1 MTLAVN
7 VEDKLTPIVAP
18 ESDELP
24 GPASRS
30 GVPVE
35 PLVAV
40 LLCTANGQA
49 FLEKQLESIARQSY
63 GRLKLVISDDGSTDQ
78 TVPLIEQFARK
89 HPQLPVET
97 RTGPQKGFSA
107 NFMSIACD
115 ASIQAD
121 YFAFSD
127 QDDIWLP
134 EKIERALDWLQAVA
148 PGVPAMYCGRTQAID
163 EQGVVL
169 GLSPLFAKQP
179 SFKNAIVQSL
189 AGGNTI
195 VLNRAA
201 RELVVS
207 IGMLRVVAHDW
218 WFYQLISGVNG
229 LVLYDPQP
237 LVQYRQHASN
247 IIGSNSGWGARWRR
261 IKGLFVGRFQSWN
274 DINVRALELIASRLT
289 PENQAVLAH
298 FREVRDAGLAQRLTG
313 MLGSGIYRQT
323 FLGNLGLLAAT
334 LLKKI

>member
-1 MTLAVN
+1 VN
-7 VEDKLTPIVAP
+7 VEDRSAQ
-18 ESDELP
+18 SLP
-24 GPASRS
+24 AGSSALPSA
-30 GVPVE
+30 E

-49 FLEKQLESIARQSY
+49 FLDQQLESIAGQSHR
-63 GRLKLVISDDGSTDQ
+63 RLKLVISDDGSTDG
-78 TVPLIEQFARK
+78 TVSLIAQFAAR
-89 HPQLPVET
+89 HPQISVDI
-97 RTGPQKGFSA
+97 RKGPQQGFSA

-115 ASIQAD
+115 ASIEAD

-134 EKIERALDWLQAVA
+134 QKIERALQWLNTVA
-148 PGVPAMYCGRTQAID
+148 PGVPSMYCGRTEAID
-163 EQGVVL
+163 EQGQIL

-201 RELVVS
+201 RDLVVS
-207 IGMLRVVAHDW
+207 IGVLRVVAHDW

-229 LVLYDPQP
+229 LVLYDPEP
-237 LVQYRQHASN
+237 CVQYRQHASN

-274 DINVRALELIASRLT
+274 EINVQALEIISARLT
-289 PENQAVLAH
+289 PENRAVLAR
-298 FREVRDAGLAQRLTG
+298 FSKVRDAGFAKRLAGLI
-313 MLGSGIYRQT
+313 GSGIYRQT

-334 LLKKI
+334 VLKKI